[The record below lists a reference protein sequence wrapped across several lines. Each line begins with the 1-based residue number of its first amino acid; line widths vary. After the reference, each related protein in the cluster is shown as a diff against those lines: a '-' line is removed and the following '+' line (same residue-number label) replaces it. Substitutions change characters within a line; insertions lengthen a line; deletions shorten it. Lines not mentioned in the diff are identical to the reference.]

1 MFYYQ
6 NLISFIIKE
15 IFLKII
21 FILMGKMTKNNM
33 INKIIYLKYINL
45 NLTIF

>member
-15 IFLKII
+15 FKKYI
-21 FILMGKMTKNNM
+21 FILMGKMTKTNM
-33 INKIIYLKYINL
+33 LNKIIYLKYINL